1 MEQLAIFGGTP
12 VREQPLGYGKQW
24 IEEDDIQ
31 AVAEVLRN
39 GDLTCGPMIA
49 AEIKSMRPSIFCAP
63 LIFYWSK
70 LTISLI
76 YVNYYMSELVLLQI
90 IFRLSSLLLT
100 LFPPQL
106 SVLTSHMRNHSQ
118 P

>member
-49 AEIKSMRPSIFCAP
+49 AAEQKLCEVTVIKIKAEINKT
-63 LIFYWSK
+63 K
-70 LTISLI
+70 TI
-76 YVNYYMSELVLLQI
+76 
-90 IFRLSSLLLT
+90 
-100 LFPPQL
+100 
-106 SVLTSHMRNHSQ
+106 
-118 P
+118 

>member
-49 AEIKSMRPSIFCAP
+49 AAEQKLCEVTGARYAVVVSNGTAALHLAAMAAGSILKVSGSMSANTGLAP
-63 LIFYWSK
+63 
-70 LTISLI
+70 
-76 YVNYYMSELVLLQI
+76 Q
-90 IFRLSSLLLT
+90 
-100 LFPPQL
+100 
-106 SVLTSHMRNHSQ
+106 
-118 P
+118 